1 MINLNG
7 VKTSA
12 EEIRSAIGHEA
23 VYDAKPT
30 AVDVDGSGQHVLVI
44 YAVPRDP
51 TQVDSPDF
59 RERLRQD
66 FRRAIKEKLNPLLAH
81 VHDVVLV
88 PELPQAGP
96 GKTRTTKELQ
106 RDYLSRIR
114 ASAGRSA

>member
-1 MINLNG
+1 
-7 VKTSA
+7 
-12 EEIRSAIGHEA
+12 
-23 VYDAKPT
+23 
-30 AVDVDGSGQHVLVI
+30 
-44 YAVPRDP
+44 
-51 TQVDSPDF
+51 DSPDF

-66 FRRAIKEKLNPLLAH
+66 FQRAIKEKLNPVLAH

-106 RDYLSRIR
+106 RDYLARIR